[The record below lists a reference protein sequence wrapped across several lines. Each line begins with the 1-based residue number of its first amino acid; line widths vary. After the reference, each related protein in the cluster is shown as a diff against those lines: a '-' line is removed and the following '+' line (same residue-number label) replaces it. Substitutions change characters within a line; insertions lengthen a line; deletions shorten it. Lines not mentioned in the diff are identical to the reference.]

1 MDPQDSYFVNG
12 IPPIENVAVVAY
24 TPPWPEIYSALES
37 KIKNK
42 LGSTLLKIAH
52 VDSTSAPGLAA
63 KFDVLHPGKDKIHTF
78 PY

>member
-1 MDPQDSYFVNG
+1 M
-12 IPPIENVAVVAY
+12 
-24 TPPWPEIYSALES
+24 ES

-52 VDSTSAPGLAA
+52 VDFTSVPGLAA